1 MLFFHIL
8 FFTCVTIAS
17 AKRTRTWYLMPDDG
31 GHGIH
36 LVNMLRRARQN
47 DVPSIES
54 NVTLYLYTRNN
65 DTSVI
70 DCDNIGGFDSKWPTV
85 MLAHGWM
92 SKSSDLDHIKNA
104 YLTAGDYNVISIDW
118 SPIASNAAYDQV
130 REDLV
135 IVGQF
140 VAKFVDCLVETHGL
154 NLSITHLVGHSLG
167 AHVVGVIGGSLSQQ
181 NKVALITGLDPA
193 GPGYD
198 DNENPENEKMLD
210 QEDAEFVQ
218 VIHTNAGVLGYKYT
232 LGDADFFPNGGSE
245 QPGCDTDDYGACSH
259 GRSTLYFAESVTS
272 ASAFIG
278 YQCDSWD
285 TCTNCNGKPSAVM
298 GAHVDPS
305 TTTGVYYLSTASSS
319 PYGLGVQGCPQV
331 M

>member
-1 MLFFHIL
+1 MTGKRLSSAEKQAIL
-8 FFTCVTIAS
+8 NEEAELGYIQSDDDEEIDTIIS
-17 AKRTRTWYLMPDDG
+17 G
-31 GHGIH
+31 GSESTEDSDEDVGDLEI
-36 LVNMLRRARQN
+36 LLSEVAYISNQN
-47 DVPSIES
+47 VFK
-54 NVTLYLYTRNN
+54 NN

-85 MLAHGWM
+85 VLAHGWM

-140 VAKFVDCLVETHGL
+140 VAKFVDCLVEIHGL
-154 NLSITHLVGHSLG
+154 NLSRTHLVGHSLG

-198 DNENPENEKMLD
+198 DNENPGNEKMLD

-245 QPGCDTDDYGACSH
+245 QPGCATDDYGACSH

-285 TCTNCNGKPSAVM
+285 TCTNCNGKLSAVM
-298 GAHVDPS
+298 GAHVDPR
-305 TTTGVYYLSTASSS
+305 
-319 PYGLGVQGCPQV
+319 
-331 M
+331 